1 MKHTEPQTLQVKNKL
16 NFQDSH
22 YSTFQQFTNIST
34 KTRRMLMKHTAPFKC
49 KNYAPK
55 KKKVLCKQGSW
66 TFCFQAIGPLKT
78 EVLCKRSGCNQYFT
92 IPRHA

>member
-55 KKKVLCKQGSW
+55 KKKYYVSKGLGHFVFK
-66 TFCFQAIGPLKT
+66 L
-78 EVLCKRSGCNQYFT
+78 
-92 IPRHA
+92 